1 MVYATSNEIKYG
13 ISIQRV
19 LHETSNCASALVC
32 IRAKIITIWIYKEV
46 KDKSTLNLLMPQQVT
61 QCCKTHLN
69 SLPIEWTHSGYLNQQ
84 NTSYPPP
91 HPSLIHTCI
100 PFLCLLITCLH
111 FLCWPSISMYN
122 SLKRWALIPTQTNVH
137 YGANIVWNTVL
148 LDQWG
153 KQWCSCILVC
163 SYGYVFCSNRHP
175 R

>member
-91 HPSLIHTCI
+91 LTHLSYTHAYLSSA
-100 PFLCLLITCLH
+100 CLSH
-111 FLCWPSISMYN
+111 VSIS
-122 SLKRWALIPTQTNVH
+122 SVDLQSQCTTASRDEHSFLLRQT
-137 YGANIVWNTVL
+137 YITAQTLFEI
-148 LDQWG
+148 QF
-153 KQWCSCILVC
+153 
-163 SYGYVFCSNRHP
+163 Y
-175 R
+175 